1 MKEAYLNDL
10 ETELWLLFAN
20 HDEIQNLRFRTGA
33 CYGDVSE
40 DARVK
45 INFLPAEKPGVYDG
59 LRIDATS
66 RSMGRLGSFN
76 ILFRDFMKSWS
87 YLQLHGEKVNWI
99 PERPAPRD
107 YAAVRSRT
115 FAILE
120 ALREPLPEIPQSALK
135 QKKSAKSRDQT
146 R

>member
-33 CYGDVSE
+33 CYGDISE
-40 DARVK
+40 DVRVK
-45 INFLPAEKPGVYDG
+45 IHFLPAEKPGKYDG
-59 LRIDATS
+59 LRINATS
-66 RSMGRLGSFN
+66 RTMGRLGSSN
-76 ILFRDFMKSWS
+76 ILFRDLMESWS
-87 YLQLHGEKVNWI
+87 YLQVQNEKADWI
-99 PERPAPRD
+99 PERPAPRE

-120 ALREPLPEIPQSALK
+120 AFREPLPEIPRSALK
-135 QKKSAKSRDQT
+135 QKKSTKSRDHA